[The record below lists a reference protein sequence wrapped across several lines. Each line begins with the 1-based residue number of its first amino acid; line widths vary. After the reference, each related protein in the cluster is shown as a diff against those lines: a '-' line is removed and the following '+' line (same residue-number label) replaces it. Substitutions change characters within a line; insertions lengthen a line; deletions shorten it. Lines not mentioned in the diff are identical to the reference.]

1 MHSECVLSSLNLLP
15 PCYTN
20 YILPCMESSL
30 TKVIIDNPDRKYKVS
45 NFLTSQQIKAMEK
58 ILTSVVQDKLRDLK
72 YHFGLV
78 LHFEPESPEIICVP
92 VQGKY
97 SFIVETKHD
106 FSGLRVGELPAAD
119 YEHCYDSYEK
129 AVEAQQR
136 VLDRHLNM
144 EDKTLHHNV
153 RYLVK
158 SSMTELDNIDWR
170 SAAYTMLGHQ
180 STCYDCH
187 GSGKIRYRLTLPG
200 SNVTCSNC
208 EGHGEFQCSVCYG
221 HGWYKSAFTPARTC
235 EYCRGHGY
243 HECETCCGSGSV
255 KSKPFYFDELYKCEM
270 CDGHGFVHSTHSVST
285 DIRTERQLHIAHDDL
300 KTERLCWFNAAYK
313 TNTPNEIFST
323 SKKVIWNPELT
334 KKSLDERTGR
344 VLEVNKYGC
353 ICFGELTFQ
362 VGKDSYCKGFV
373 VFDISSKG
381 YLRSVNILEPRSK
394 VLDIE
399 LRRQLGELT
408 NLLQSNS
415 GKDEIKS
422 YIKRSQALNT
432 LHRNLHKA
440 GNLKL
445 KYLITCKDTY
455 NHAVKV
461 LVDANRYLSDK
472 TEVV

>member
-1 MHSECVLSSLNLLP
+1 
-15 PCYTN
+15 
-20 YILPCMESSL
+20 MESSL
-30 TKVIIDNPDRKYKVS
+30 NNVIIDNPDRKYKVS

-72 YHFGLV
+72 FHFGTV

-92 VQGKY
+92 VQGRY
-97 SFIVETKHD
+97 SFIVETQHD
-106 FSGLRVGELPAAD
+106 FSGLRVGELPAAN
-119 YEHCYDSYEK
+119 YEHRYASIEK

-153 RYLVK
+153 GYLVK

-180 STCYDCH
+180 STCSNCH
-187 GSGKIRYRLTLPG
+187 GNGLVRYQLTLPG
-200 SNVTCSNC
+200 SNVTCSHC
-208 EGHGEFQCSVCYG
+208 EGHGEFQCRVCYG

-243 HECETCCGSGSV
+243 HECEACSGSGSL
-255 KSKPFYFDELYKCEM
+255 KTKPFNFDELYKCET
-270 CDGHGFVHSTHSVST
+270 CDGHGSVHSIHSVST

-300 KTERLCWFNAAYK
+300 KINRIGWFKAAFK
-313 TNTPNEIFST
+313 TNTPNDIFST

-334 KKSLDERTGR
+334 RKSLDERTGR
-344 VLEVNKYGC
+344 VLEVNKSGG
-353 ICFGELTFQ
+353 ICFGELSFK

-373 VFDISSKG
+373 IFDISSKG
-381 YLRSVNILEPRSK
+381 YLRSVSISEPRSN

-399 LRRQLGELT
+399 LQRQLDELT
-408 NLLQSNS
+408 NLLKTNS
-415 GKDEIKS
+415 GKDKIKS
-422 YIKRSQALNT
+422 YIKRSQALKI
-432 LHRNLHKA
+432 LHQNLHKA

-445 KYLITCKDTY
+445 KYLINSEDTY